1 MKTMVGA
8 PPEQVAYNLEAA
20 RRKAGNELYKILYT
34 QKLPAVV
41 DIEEIS
47 MPATNR
53 GEYGI
58 YMPVNEMRIEITVT
72 PVQYRN
78 VTIAYTDD
86 MSLPY
91 RPVTK
96 NWIKRLFRKLVKR

>member
-1 MKTMVGA
+1 
-8 PPEQVAYNLEAA
+8 
-20 RRKAGNELYKILYT
+20 
-34 QKLPAVV
+34 
-41 DIEEIS
+41 

-78 VTIAYTDD
+78 VTIAQAD

-91 RPVTK
+91 RAVRE
-96 NWIKRLFRKLVKR
+96 NWIKRLFRKLVMR